1 VKDRSISSKT
11 ILQERALVARDRE
24 ARATGTGDAS
34 FLRAMSILPLLRA
47 LCVLLGIFAAFVVLR
62 TWNSFDASRPSMSRG
77 TSWLH
82 GASGPL
88 RSGGKG

>member
-1 VKDRSISSKT
+1 
-11 ILQERALVARDRE
+11 
-24 ARATGTGDAS
+24 
-34 FLRAMSILPLLRA
+34 MSILPLLRA